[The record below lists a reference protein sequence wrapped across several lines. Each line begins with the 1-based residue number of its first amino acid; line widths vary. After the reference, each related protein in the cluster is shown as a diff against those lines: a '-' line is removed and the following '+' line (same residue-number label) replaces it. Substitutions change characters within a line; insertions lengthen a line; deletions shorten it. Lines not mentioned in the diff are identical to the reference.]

1 MHHLKSEGIKS
12 YLIVHLPDGG
22 ESTDVVAGQVGKVVD
37 DQLQSSGRGALQL
50 VRVHTKR
57 FS

>member
-1 MHHLKSEGIKS
+1 MILNSKGIMS
-12 YLIVHLPDGG
+12 NPIVHLPDGG

-50 VRVHTKR
+50 VRVHTEQ